1 MSDNRFDLLNR
12 VETGTGLPMHLLY
25 LRLRHPREGWAGA
38 TSLAGTGEV
47 WLANHS
53 HFRALTDRI
62 AGGVDALRAGRS
74 AQAHFD
80 RIFRHDLGSLL
91 AGLDGHHRVE
101 DHSYFPR
108 FQKAVPKL
116 AQGFEMLEADHAVI
130 HEAIHDLSFAGQGLV
145 RELDP
150 TAEAV
155 GEALSDAARF
165 VADDL
170 AATLARFGKV
180 LARHL
185 DDEEDLVIPYLLERA
200 RKDPDF
206 GADRP

>member
-1 MSDNRFDLLNR
+1 MRDNSFDLMNR
-12 VETGTGLPMHLLY
+12 VATATGLPAHLLY
-25 LRLRHPREGWAGA
+25 LSRRHPREGWAGA

-53 HFRALTDRI
+53 HFGALTGRI

-74 AQAHFD
+74 GQAHFD
-80 RIFRHDLGSLL
+80 RIFRHDLGSRL
-91 AGLDGHHRVE
+91 AGLDGHHRIE

-116 AQGFEMLEADHAVI
+116 GQGFEILEADHAVI
-130 HEAIHDLSFAGQGLV
+130 HAAIHDLSFAGQGLV
-145 RELDP
+145 AELDP
-150 TAEAV
+150 AAEAA
-155 GEALSDAARF
+155 GEALTDAARF
-165 VADDL
+165 AADDL
-170 AATLARFGKV
+170 AVTLARFGKV

-200 RKDPDF
+200 RSDPDF
-206 GADRP
+206 G